1 MNPKKKPKFLRQEW
15 YRNPSLGKK
24 WRAPKGKQ
32 SKLRRHKK
40 GKGFIPTPGYGSP
53 KTLRGKHPCGL
64 QEVLVRNLSDMDNVK
79 QEEQCIRIASK
90 VGRKT
95 RQEII
100 KRAEEKGIKILNK
113 EKVERKKKSKKKKKA
128 PKKEEKPKEEKP
140 KEEKKEEKK

>member
-100 KRAEEKGIKILNK
+100 KRAEEIGLNGTQFLDMIAD
-113 EKVERKKKSKKKKKA
+113 EKAATSEEEVLEYITQKKHPVA
-128 PKKEEKPKEEKP
+128 TLEPMF
-140 KEEKKEEKK
+140 